1 MENVDYR
8 KGVFVRAPRSTIEA
22 SRAPFGSGRGAY

>member
-1 MENVDYR
+1 MANVDYR
-8 KGVFVRAPRSTIEA
+8 EGVFVRAPPSTIEP